1 MKITKYVKK
10 SKDKYILYLDNGE
23 IIDIYEDVIVKN
35 NLTEGKYLDNN
46 IYNKINKD
54 NEIQKSYNECLR
66 YINTRLRSVKE
77 IKDYLIKKKISNEN
91 IDIITKRLLDNR
103 LLDDDVFCEAFIND
117 KMNLTSMGEYK
128 IISELKRFGIDNNI
142 IDKYYYLFDKE
153 ILQNKMDKLINKYLK
168 SSKNKDKIYI
178 KNKIYN
184 NLMNQGYS
192 KDMIMNSLGK
202 IEFDE

>member
-103 LLDDDVFCEAFIND
+103 LLDDDVFCEAFINV
-117 KMNLTSMGEYK
+117 KLLVNLSDLAL
-128 IISELKRFGIDNNI
+128 II
-142 IDKYYYLFDKE
+142 
-153 ILQNKMDKLINKYLK
+153 IL
-168 SSKNKDKIYI
+168 
-178 KNKIYN
+178 
-184 NLMNQGYS
+184 
-192 KDMIMNSLGK
+192 
-202 IEFDE
+202 